1 MHPGPLSVSTQWS
14 YFINQGFEEEDL
26 AEAVLWW
33 KSLFP
38 GNYASTAFCESAHW
52 SFSLSFR
59 GKRRR
64 PDEGKQPHS
73 PLMFVLHD
81 TALLNMALVIQG
93 KKKKTRLKEGSHK
106 NAVLGLSWSGL
117 VRNALASAS
126 ADKTVK
132 VWDVA
137 MQSCDLT
144 LQHHTGKVQAVAFNP
159 SEASVLLSGGFDKAA
174 VMVRRSLSSCLVVR
188 DFMWPIFFECVVST
202 YIDHFRFSVF
212 VHVAM

>member
-1 MHPGPLSVSTQWS
+1 M
-14 YFINQGFEEEDL
+14 GFL
-26 AEAVLWW
+26 
-33 KSLFP
+33 
-38 GNYASTAFCESAHW
+38 
-52 SFSLSFR
+52 
-59 GKRRR
+59 
-64 PDEGKQPHS
+64 
-73 PLMFVLHD
+73 
-81 TALLNMALVIQG
+81 IQG

-137 MQSCDLT
+137 TQSCDLT

-174 VMVRRSLSSCLVVR
+174 VMVSLRLSSCLVVR
-188 DFMWPIFFECVVST
+188 EIM
-202 YIDHFRFSVF
+202 
-212 VHVAM
+212 